1 MGDYV
6 CFSFQAIK
14 HLTTGD
20 GGALIVPPDQ
30 YKRAKLLRWY
40 GLDRESSADF
50 RCAQNIQEI
59 GYKYQSND
67 IAAAIGIANLPG
79 MAAAV
84 DRGRANAEYY
94 CRWLADLPGIDIPP
108 YDPQC
113 AYWLMTLCVDDRDSF
128 SAYLGERGI
137 VTSQVHARNDKH
149 DAFKKVSNA
158 GPLPGVDAF
167 DARQVSIPNGFW
179 VSDEQR
185 EYIARVIHEWAFMRA
200 RRAA

>member
-1 MGDYV
+1 MVFGP
-6 CFSFQAIK
+6 C
-14 HLTTGD
+14 
-20 GGALIVPPDQ
+20 GGVRDDERCELAEHRCVFLGEPVVGWPGPPVVPT
-30 YKRAKLLRWY
+30 A
-40 GLDRESSADF
+40 SSALL
-50 RCAQNIQEI
+50 
-59 GYKYQSND
+59 
-67 IAAAIGIANLPG
+67 AAA
-79 MAAAV
+79 
-84 DRGRANAEYY
+84 AEHPVV
-94 CRWLADLPGIDIPP
+94 LADLSVPPFDPG
-108 YDPQC
+108 C
-113 AYWLMTLCVDDRDSF
+113 AYWLFTILVDDRDDF

-137 VTSQVHARNDKH
+137 ATSQVHARNDKH